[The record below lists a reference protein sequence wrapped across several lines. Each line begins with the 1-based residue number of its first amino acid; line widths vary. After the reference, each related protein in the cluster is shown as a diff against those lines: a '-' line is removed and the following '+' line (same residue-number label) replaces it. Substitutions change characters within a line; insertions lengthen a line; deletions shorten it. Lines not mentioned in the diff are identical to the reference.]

1 MSVRMSELLIKASK
15 LSQAAKRMGMLST
28 AEKNKS
34 LSMMAD
40 HLLTMKEWIL
50 SENARDIEVGKE
62 KGLSASLLDR
72 LLLSEERLEQI
83 VDGVRQLID
92 LEDPIGETIEA
103 WERPNGLRIET
114 IRVPLGVVGMVY
126 EARPNVTVDAGSL
139 CLKAGNAVLLRGS
152 SSAIHSNKALVHVM
166 REALAGTAMPA
177 DAVQLLEDT
186 SRETAVEMFKL
197 NQFLDVLIPRGGAGL
212 IQSVIQNATVPV
224 LETGVGNCHVFVDE
238 TAQKDMA
245 IEIVINAKLQRPSV
259 CNAAETVLI
268 HEKWPYVTEL
278 LNSLH
283 EKGVELRG
291 DEELA
296 SSYSFIKQATNED
309 WHAEFLAPILA
320 VKLVSDVK
328 KAIDHIDLYGTKHSE
343 AIISEEGENVGLFF
357 KSIDAAV
364 VYHNASTRFTD
375 GEQFGY
381 GAEIGISTQKL
392 HARGPMGLKA
402 ITTTKALVWGKGQI
416 RG

>member
-1 MSVRMSELLIKASK
+1 MSELLEKASK
-15 LSQAAKRMGMLST
+15 LSQAAKRMAMLST

-83 VDGVRQLID
+83 VHGVRQLID

-114 IRVPLGVVGMVY
+114 IRVPLGVVGMIY

-166 REALAGTAMPA
+166 REALAGTAIPA

-291 DEELA
+291 DEELS

-343 AIISEEGENVGLFF
+343 AIISEVRENVGLFF

-402 ITTTKALVWGKGQI
+402 ITTTKAMVWGKGQI